1 MKTLLHIKYIIA
13 AWLLLCITACD
24 LNEFPEDTASSLAVF
39 SSKNGLELYSNS
51 FYDILPGPTSGVFAV
66 DNNSDIVARTGVD
79 TRFSPN
85 ALSPT
90 TSSGWSWGDLRNI
103 NFFIE
108 NCEKSAVPEKQHYLG
123 LAHFFRAYFYFE
135 KVKRF
140 GDVPWIDKV
149 IEVDDDATLYGPRVD
164 RFEIMEHVLDDLNYA
179 IENISLAADA
189 SRTLITKNVARAY
202 KARICLYEAS
212 LRKYHT
218 GYNKQATANDWY
230 REVVNAANDITGF
243 SLHPGATAY
252 RDLFIQK
259 VPFTDEPI
267 LCIALSAE
275 LKIYSSIN
283 RSTISPTYGD
293 RPSLTRRFVNTYL
306 KLDGTPFTGYQEP
319 FASEVKDRDL
329 RLKQTIRLGDYK
341 RTENGASVVAP
352 PNLDQSYTGYQIIK
366 GCYDERFPYD
376 DENLNDNAHIIM
388 RWAEV
393 LLNKAEALVELGEM
407 NNTEWAVTIGA
418 LRARAGITGS
428 TLTTMPTVADS
439 YMVSFYNNKFTD
451 PVLLEVFRE
460 RAIELVLE
468 GRRPDD
474 LIRWRVAE
482 LFEEA
487 PMNGMYVPALG
498 DYDLNEDGRMDVCF
512 YQGAKPASTA
522 SIFVD
527 VSTGQNRILTGGTT
541 GEINYFPGNR
551 EWLDKKYLYP
561 IPEADRVKNPALGQN
576 PGWEN

>member
-1 MKTLLHIKYIIA
+1 MLNMKYIFA
-13 AWLLLCITACD
+13 AWLLLWTAACD
-24 LNEFPEDTASSLAVF
+24 LNEFPEDTASSVAVF
-39 SSKNGLELYSNS
+39 GSKNGLELYTNS
-51 FYDILPGPTSGVFAV
+51 FYDILPSPGSGVFAV
-66 DNNSDIVARTGVD
+66 DNNSDIVARTSVD
-79 TRFSPN
+79 ARFSPN
-85 ALSPT
+85 VLSPT
-90 TSSGWSWGDLRNI
+90 TSSGWTWEDLRNI

-108 NCEKSAVPEKQHYLG
+108 NCEKSAVPEKNHYLG

-149 IEVDDDATLYGPRVD
+149 IEVDDDATLYGPRTD
-164 RFEIMEHVLDDLNYA
+164 RFEVMEHILDDLNYA
-179 IENISLAADA
+179 IANISLTADA

-202 KARICLYEAS
+202 KTRICLYEAS

-218 GYNKQATANDWY
+218 SYNKQATANEWF
-230 REVVNAANDITGF
+230 REVVTTANEITGF
-243 SLHPGATAY
+243 SLHQGTSAY

-259 VPFTDEPI
+259 NPFADETI
-267 LCIALSAE
+267 LCVALSAE

-293 RPSLTRRFVNTYL
+293 RPSLTRRFIKTYL
-306 KLDGTPFTGYQEP
+306 KLDGTPFTDYNTTFP
-319 FASEVKDRDL
+319 NEVKNRDL

-341 RTENGASVVAP
+341 RTENGVPVVAP
-352 PNLDQSYTGYQIIK
+352 PNLEQSYTGYQIIK

-393 LLNKAEALVELGEM
+393 LLNKAEALAELNEM
-407 NNTEWAVTIGA
+407 TNTEWTATIGA
-418 LRARAGITGS
+418 LRARAGITGT
-428 TLTTMPTVADS
+428 TLTSMPTVADP
-439 YMVSFYNNKFTD
+439 YMVEFYNNKFTN
-451 PVLLEVFRE
+451 PVLLEIFRE
-460 RAIELVLE
+460 RAIEMVLE

-498 DYDLNEDGRMDVCF
+498 DYDLNEDGTPDVCF
-512 YQGAKPASTA
+512 YQGTRPASTA
-522 SIFVD
+522 SVFVN
-527 VSTGQNRILTGGTT
+527 VSTGQNRTLTGGTS
-541 GEINYFPGNR
+541 GEIDYFPGTR

-576 PGWEN
+576 PGWGNE